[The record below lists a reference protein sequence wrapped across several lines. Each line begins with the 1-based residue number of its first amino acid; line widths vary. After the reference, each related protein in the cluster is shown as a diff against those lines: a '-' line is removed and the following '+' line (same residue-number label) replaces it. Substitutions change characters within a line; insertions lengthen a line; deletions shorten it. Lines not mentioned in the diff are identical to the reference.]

1 MSSEPSVEWT
11 RADVPVVFE
20 DDDLL
25 VVDKPAGLVVH
36 PAPGHPGTTLAEL
49 FSGEI
54 AGGDSVERAG
64 IVHRLDRGTSGL
76 MILAKSPEA
85 HATLQRMI
93 GERAVERGYLAL
105 VEGSPRTR
113 SGRID
118 APIGRSA
125 RERHRMAIDGAGARA
140 AVSHFEVKERF
151 ADTSLLSVRLETGRT
166 HQIRV
171 HMKAIGTPIVG
182 DPTYGGS
189 NRFGLER
196 PFLHS
201 ARLEFEHPVK
211 GGRMVFEAPLPNDLE
226 QAVGRARAP
235 ETGGSG

>member
-1 MSSEPSVEWT
+1 
-11 RADVPVVFE
+11 
-20 DDDLL
+20 
-25 VVDKPAGLVVH
+25 
-36 PAPGHPGTTLAEL
+36 
-49 FSGEI
+49 
-54 AGGDSVERAG
+54 
-64 IVHRLDRGTSGL
+64 
-76 MILAKSPEA
+76 
-85 HATLQRMI
+85 
-93 GERAVERGYLAL
+93 
-105 VEGSPRTR
+105 
-113 SGRID
+113 
-118 APIGRSA
+118 
-125 RERHRMAIDGAGARA
+125 MAIDGAGARA

-151 ADTSLLSVRLETGRT
+151 AETSLLSVRLETGRT